1 MGKGIDAA
9 RMIAP
14 EHAAV
19 MDDFKDQLLIVLIKR
34 LADKD
39 GRFVIPVAEVD
50 RTGNDILSFSIRGEL
65 TPATAAFHFQLGKK
79 S

>member
-9 RMIAP
+9 RALAP

-19 MDDFKDQLLIVLIKR
+19 LDDFKDQLLIVFLKR
-34 LADKD
+34 L
-39 GRFVIPVAEVD
+39 GGEVSIPLAEMD
-50 RTGNDILSFSIRGEL
+50 DTGMDLLSFSIRDG
-65 TPATAAFHFQLGKK
+65 AFHFQHTRK